1 MNNFQSYEFFLKFV
15 RPKGE
20 FAMIVKSFVLKQ
32 RSVEQIA
39 ALIDENTVAVVRP
52 QRKIEALFR
61 EAIRKTLQDKKQ
73 ADDELALIQAY
84 FLEMA
89 DDPGYQ
95 ESVQK
100 TVEAIATYL
109 REGMYV
115 QTSPYAVEDY
125 VMAKCARMCAQA
137 VNAKVKG
144 SFIDGTE
151 IMLCRTDAHGDQH
164 FDWQASRREIKARC
178 ESAPWPIVISGG
190 YGRLDTGYIVR
201 TGKDGAHLM
210 ATLIAEVLK
219 ASSIEFHIEDHGVN
233 GLGAM
238 TYDEAAHYCAS
249 SKAPFSSSAIWP
261 AKNAGI
267 PILVKDIAD
276 DAFPGTLIS
285 TGSAHQTAVLFD
297 KDLALLTV
305 YGTGL
310 LGRVGMSGAIFSCLA
325 AAGVNVRFIA
335 QTSSE
340 YSISF
345 AVRAEDE
352 KKAQEAIKGLFK
364 DNPLL
369 PLDDVVVANQAVG
382 IVTVFGS
389 KMRNI
394 PGTSAAV
401 FGKLGAAGIN
411 IIASA
416 QGGEELSISLVVSA
430 DDVEKAASLLQ

>member
-1 MNNFQSYEFFLKFV
+1 
-15 RPKGE
+15 
-20 FAMIVKSFVLKQ
+20 MIVKSFVLKQ
-32 RSVEQIA
+32 QSVGKIA
-39 ALIDENTVAVVRP
+39 SLIDAQTVAVVRP

-61 EAIRKTLQDKKQ
+61 EAIRKTLQEKKQ
-73 ADDELALIQAY
+73 ADDELAQIQAY
-84 FLEMA
+84 FLEMSDNTVYHQA
-89 DDPGYQ
+89 VMD
-95 ESVQK
+95 
-100 TVEAIATYL
+100 TVEAVATYL

-115 QTSPYAVEDY
+115 QTSPFAVEDY
-125 VMAKCARMCAQA
+125 VMAKCARLCAQA
-137 VNAKVKG
+137 VNTGAKA

-151 IMLCRTDAHGDQH
+151 IMVCRTDHHGVQH

-201 TGKDGAHLM
+201 VGKDGAHLM

-219 ASSIEFHIEDHGVN
+219 AASIEFHIEDKGVD
-233 GLGAM
+233 GISAM
-238 TYDEAAHYCAS
+238 TYEEAAHYCAS
-249 SKAPFSSSAIWP
+249 AHAPFSSSAIWP

-276 DAFPGTLIS
+276 DSFPGTLIS
-285 TGSAHQTAVLFD
+285 TGSSHGTAVLTD
-297 KDLALLTV
+297 KDLSLITV

-325 AAGVNVRFIA
+325 KAGINVRFIA
-335 QTSSE
+335 QTCSE

-345 AVRAEDE
+345 AVKTEDE
-352 KKAQEAIKGLFK
+352 ENAQEAIRGLFK

-389 KMRNI
+389 KMRNT

-401 FGKLGAAGIN
+401 YGKMGQAGIN

-430 DDVEKAASLLQ
+430 EDVDEAYLRLGSM

>member
-1 MNNFQSYEFFLKFV
+1 
-15 RPKGE
+15 
-20 FAMIVKSFVLKQ
+20 MIVKSFVLKQ
-32 RSVEQIA
+32 QSLDFIVKE
-39 ALIDENTVAVVRP
+39 IDANTVAVVRP

-61 EAIRKTLQDKKQ
+61 EAIRKTLQEKKQ

-84 FLEMA
+84 FLEMSE
-89 DDPGYQ
+89 DEDYRQ
-95 ESVQK
+95 VVQDTVESV
-100 TVEAIATYL
+100 ATYL

-115 QTSPYAVEDY
+115 QTSPFAVEDY
-125 VMAKCARMCAQA
+125 VMAKCARLCALA
-137 VNAKVKG
+137 VNISVGAT
-144 SFIDGTE
+144 FIDGTE

-164 FDWQASRREIKARC
+164 FDWQESRRQIQARC
-178 ESAPWPIVISGG
+178 AEAPLPIIISGG

-201 TGKDGAHLM
+201 VGKDGAHLM
-210 ATLIAEVLK
+210 ATLIAEVIK
-219 ASSIEFHIEDHGVN
+219 ARSIEFHIEDHGVN
-233 GLGAM
+233 GLEAM

-249 SKAPFSSSAIWP
+249 AKAPFSSSAIWP

-276 DAFPGTLIS
+276 PSFPGTLIS
-285 TGSAHQTAVLFD
+285 TGSAHKTAVLAD
-297 KDLALLTV
+297 KDLALITV

-325 AAGVNVRFIA
+325 QAGVNVRFIA

-345 AVRAEDE
+345 AVKAEDQD
-352 KKAQEAIKGLFK
+352 KAQEAIKGLFN

-369 PLDDVVVANQAVG
+369 PLDDVVVAKQDVG

-389 KMRNI
+389 KMRNL
-394 PGTSAAV
+394 PGTSGAV
-401 FGKLGAAGIN
+401 FSKMGEAGIN

-416 QGGEELSISLVVSA
+416 QGGEELSISLVVA
-430 DDVEKAASLLQ
+430 AEDIDKATALLQ

>member
-1 MNNFQSYEFFLKFV
+1 
-15 RPKGE
+15 
-20 FAMIVKSFVLKQ
+20 MIVKSFVLKQ
-32 RSVEQIA
+32 QSLGKIA
-39 ALIDENTVAVVRP
+39 SLINEETVAVVRP

-61 EAIRKTLQDKKQ
+61 EAIRKTLQEKKQ

-84 FLEMA
+84 FLEMSDQEA
-89 DDPGYQ
+89 YQ
-95 ESVQK
+95 QAVQN
-100 TVEAIATYL
+100 TVESIATYL

-137 VNAKVKG
+137 VNAKVNAT
-144 SFIDGTE
+144 FIDGTE

-164 FDWQASRREIKARC
+164 FDWQASRQQIKARC
-178 ESAPWPIVISGG
+178 ADAPKPVIISGG

-201 TGKDGAHLM
+201 VGKDGAHLM

-233 GLGAM
+233 GISAM

-249 SKAPFSSSAIWP
+249 AKAPFSSSAIWP

-276 DAFPGTLIS
+276 DTFPGTLIS
-285 TGSAHQTAVLFD
+285 TGSAHQTAVLAD
-297 KDLALLTV
+297 KDLALITV

-325 AAGVNVRFIA
+325 KAGVNVRFIA

-345 AVRAEDE
+345 AVKEEDQSKAED
-352 KKAQEAIKGLFK
+352 AIRGLFK
-364 DNPLL
+364 ENPLL

-394 PGTSAAV
+394 PGTSGSV
-401 FGKLGAAGIN
+401 FSKLGAAGIN

-416 QGGEELSISLVVSA
+416 QGGEELSISLVVAA
-430 DDVEKAASLLQ
+430 DDVEKATDLLQ

>member
-1 MNNFQSYEFFLKFV
+1 
-15 RPKGE
+15 
-20 FAMIVKSFVLKQ
+20 MIVKSFVLKQ
-32 RSVEQIA
+32 QSVGKIA
-39 ALIDENTVAVVRP
+39 RLIDDKTVAVVRP

-61 EAIRKTLQDKKQ
+61 EAIRKTLQEKKQ

-84 FLEMA
+84 FLEMS
-89 DDPGYQ
+89 DDATYQ
-95 ESVQK
+95 ESVES
-100 TVEAIATYL
+100 TVESIATYL

-115 QTSPYAVEDY
+115 QTQPYAVEDY
-125 VMAKCARMCAQA
+125 VMAKCARLCAQA
-137 VNAKVKG
+137 VNANVG
-144 SFIDGTE
+144 AAFIDGTE

-178 ESAPWPIVISGG
+178 ESAPWPVIISGG

-201 TGKDGAHLM
+201 VGKDGAHLM
-210 ATLIAEVLK
+210 ATLIAEVLR
-219 ASSIEFHIEDHGVN
+219 ADAVEFHIEDRGVN
-233 GLGAM
+233 GISAM

-249 SKAPFSSSAIWP
+249 AKAPFSSSAIWP

-276 DAFPGTLIS
+276 DSFAGTLIS
-285 TGSAHQTAVLFD
+285 TGSAHKTAVLAD
-297 KDLALLTV
+297 KDLALVTV

-325 AAGVNVRFIA
+325 KAGINVRFIA

-345 AVRAEDE
+345 AVKAEDQYN
-352 KKAQEAIKGLFK
+352 AQDAIRGLFK

-369 PLDDVVVANQAVG
+369 PLDDVIVANQAVG
-382 IVTVFGS
+382 IVTIFGS
-389 KMRNI
+389 KMRNT

-401 FGKLGAAGIN
+401 YDKLGAAGIN

-416 QGGEELSISLVVSA
+416 QGGEELSISVVVAAS
-430 DDVEKAASLLQ
+430 DVEKAAELLR

>member
-1 MNNFQSYEFFLKFV
+1 
-15 RPKGE
+15 
-20 FAMIVKSFVLKQ
+20 MIVKSFVLKQ
-32 RSVEQIA
+32 QSVGKIA
-39 ALIDENTVAVVRP
+39 RLIDDKTVAVVRP

-61 EAIRKTLQDKKQ
+61 EAIRKTLQEKKQ

-84 FLEMA
+84 FLEMS
-89 DDPGYQ
+89 DDATYQ
-95 ESVQK
+95 ESVES
-100 TVEAIATYL
+100 TVESIATYL

-115 QTSPYAVEDY
+115 QTQPYAVEDY
-125 VMAKCARMCAQA
+125 VMAKCARLCAQA
-137 VNAKVKG
+137 VNAHVG
-144 SFIDGTE
+144 AAFIDGTE
-151 IMLCRTDAHGDQH
+151 IMLCRTDASGQQH
-164 FDWQASRREIKARC
+164 FDWQSSRREIKARC
-178 ESAPWPIVISGG
+178 ESAPWPVIISGG

-201 TGKDGAHLM
+201 VGKDGAHLM
-210 ATLIAEVLK
+210 ATLIAEVLR
-219 ASSIEFHIEDHGVN
+219 ADAVEFHIEDRGVN
-233 GLGAM
+233 GISAM

-249 SKAPFSSSAIWP
+249 AKAPFSSSAIWP

-276 DAFPGTLIS
+276 DSFAGTLIS
-285 TGSAHQTAVLFD
+285 TGSAHKTAVLAD
-297 KDLALLTV
+297 KDLALVTV

-325 AAGVNVRFIA
+325 QADVNVRFIA

-345 AVRAEDE
+345 AVKEEDQTRAED
-352 KKAQEAIKGLFK
+352 AIRGLFK

-382 IVTVFGS
+382 IVTIFGS
-389 KMRNI
+389 KMRNT

-401 FGKLGAAGIN
+401 YDKLGAAGIN

-416 QGGEELSISLVVSA
+416 QGGEELSISVVVAAS
-430 DDVEKAASLLQ
+430 DVDKAAELLR